1 MPQLGDIVFVR
12 GTSLIS
18 RIIRKLDG
26 GEYSH
31 VTMMVTD
38 TDSIEAMYNTTCKIA
53 PFIASSSE
61 YEILRLN
68 LTDEQKSQIL
78 GVAKTLEGKRYD
90 FLQVLGIL
98 LKAIFKKEYTLNSPN
113 RFICTEAVVTILEEI
128 GAIEKGT
135 IPIEVTPSEL
145 MKYIFNYRSHRE

>member
-18 RIIRKLDG
+18 RLIRKLDG

-38 TDSIEAMYNTTCKIA
+38 TDSIEAMYNTTCKIK
-53 PFIASSSE
+53 PFDDSYQ
-61 YEILRLN
+61 YEVLRLH
-68 LTDEQKSQIL
+68 LSDEQKSQIL
-78 GVAKTLEGKRYD
+78 EIAKTLEGKRYD

-98 LKAIFKKEYTLNSPN
+98 LKAVFKKEYTLNSPN

-128 GAIEKGT
+128 GAIEKGA
-135 IPIEVTPSEL
+135 IPIEVTPNEL
-145 MKYIFNYRSHRE
+145 MQYIFNYRSRRE